1 VKILLDE
8 CVPSPLRKLLVG
20 HECHTAQEMG
30 WKSIKN
36 GDLLA
41 LAEDKFDLF
50 ITADQGL
57 AYEQNLRSAASR
69 FSNSRLTSSV
79 QSKLLPHNCT
89 MPSRLCPAESFVV
102 LKFLC
107 RIAAV

>member
-20 HECHTAQEMG
+20 HESHAAQEMG

-41 LAEDKFDLF
+41 LAEGKFDLF
-50 ITADQGL
+50 LIADQGL
-57 AYEQNLRSAASR
+57 AYEQNLRGR
-69 FSNSRLTSSV
+69 
-79 QSKLLPHNCT
+79 
-89 MPSRLCPAESFVV
+89 
-102 LKFLC
+102 
-107 RIAAV
+107 RIAILELSTNRLRAIQAAAVQLHDAVATMSGRGFRRLEIPV

>member
-8 CVPSPLRKLLVG
+8 CVPSPLRKLLVD

-36 GDLLA
+36 GELLE
-41 LAEDKFDLF
+41 LAEGKFDLF

-57 AYEQNLRSAASR
+57 AYQQNLRNHQIAILELSTNKLRAIEAAA
-69 FSNSRLTSSV
+69 
-79 QSKLLPHNCT
+79 
-89 MPSRLCPAESFVV
+89 AE
-102 LKFLC
+102 L
-107 RIAAV
+107 RNAVATISGTEFRHLEIPL

>member
-1 VKILLDE
+1 MKILLDE

-41 LAEDKFDLF
+41 LAK
-50 ITADQGL
+50 
-57 AYEQNLRSAASR
+57 ASSICSLPPTR
-69 FSNSRLTSSV
+69 PRL
-79 QSKLLPHNCT
+79 
-89 MPSRLCPAESFVV
+89 
-102 LKFLC
+102 
-107 RIAAV
+107 

>member
-57 AYEQNLRSAASR
+57 AYEQNLRSRSIAILELSTNKLRAIQTAAAQLHDAVATMSGKEFR
-69 FSNSRLTSSV
+69 RLEIP
-79 QSKLLPHNCT
+79 L
-89 MPSRLCPAESFVV
+89 
-102 LKFLC
+102 
-107 RIAAV
+107 